1 MRTKIALQFGR
12 IIALFAVLALI
23 IFPNPKQNVHAE
35 SPTDITILGV
45 DSSRFPEMS
54 IFFTAADPTGVVS
67 PDLSAVQLQVIE
79 NGKPLQSRRLAFEDP
94 GIRLTVAFNPGP
106 GMALYAGGATR
117 FNSIRKSLLESA
129 VALNAPLDDYS
140 LITSNGILTARDPNI
155 KQWSALLEQFTPN
168 LTKPAAGFNSLTQA
182 LDLTAGTNPR
192 PFMQQVVL
200 WITPMLSADQLK
212 LIPGV
217 SQQAEELG
225 VRIHIWLV
233 GPSFAGN
240 SLETQSLRGLAEA
253 TGGDLYI
260 FSGVE
265 KLPSLTSY
273 LEPLRG
279 IYRLDYTSRINTS
292 GSQSIAIRHTED
304 GIETSSADFPLEL
317 TVLPPNPVLLSLPGK
332 ITRAE
337 TRVSDQKKY
346 LLIPLNQPVV
356 VAVEFPDGHERKLA
370 SSRLFVDGELA
381 QENRMEPFNQ
391 FTWELTPYE
400 ESGSHTLRVE
410 VTDTLGLSRSTI
422 STPVELEVRYR
433 PSLLAPANLDR
444 LSILFV
450 ILLATA
456 ALVMVLIFMGRRGW
470 GSESRRRNR
479 KEDSDPVTQPVT
491 IRQEPSLL
499 RQTATTGLD
508 ETGKPDA
515 MLRLVLQGEG
525 SPPFISL
532 DEDDI
537 TLGSDRRQAQIWL
550 DSPSI
555 DPLHARI
562 TLDAEGAVFLSDLG
576 SVAGTWVNYTPIS
589 STGVRLEDGD
599 LVRIGKMSFR
609 FQATMAD
616 KYREEF

>member
-1 MRTKIALQFGR
+1 MT
-12 IIALFAVLALI
+12 I

-35 SPTDITILGV
+35 SPAVITILGV

-54 IFFTAADPTGVVS
+54 IYFTAADPTGVVN
-67 PDLSAVQLQVIE
+67 PNLSAIQLQVIE
-79 NGKPLQSRRLAFEDP
+79 NGKPFQSRRLAFEDP

-129 VALNAPLDDYS
+129 VALSAPLDDYS
-140 LITSNGILTARDPNI
+140 LITSNGILTSRDPNI

-182 LDLTAGTNPR
+182 LDLTAGANPR
-192 PFMQQVVL
+192 PYMQQVVL

-212 LIPGV
+212 LVPGV
-217 SQQAEELG
+217 SQQAGELG

-253 TGGDLYI
+253 TGGDLFI

-279 IYRLDYTSRINTS
+279 IYRLDYTSRINAS
-292 GSQSIAIRHTED
+292 GSQSIAIRHTEN
-304 GIETSSADFPLEL
+304 GVETSSADFPLDL

-391 FTWELTPYE
+391 FTWDLTPYE

-433 PSLLAPANLDR
+433 PSLLAPASLDR

-470 GSESRRRNR
+470 GSESRRRKR

-499 RQTATTGLD
+499 RHPTAPGVD

-515 MLRLVLQGEG
+515 TPRLVLQGEG

-599 LVRIGKMSFR
+599 LVRIGTMSFR
-609 FQATMAD
+609 FQATRAD
-616 KYREEF
+616 KSSEEF

>member
-1 MRTKIALQFGR
+1 MNIALSVGR
-12 IIALFAVLALI
+12 IIASLVVVGGLI
-23 IFPNPKQNVHAE
+23 LSYPRFVGYAE
-35 SPTDITILGV
+35 SPAQITILDV
-45 DSSRFPEMS
+45 DTSQFPELS
-54 IFFTAADPTGVVS
+54 IYFTAADSADAVT
-67 PDLSAVQLQVIE
+67 PDLSSAQLQVIE
-79 NGKPLQSRRLAFEDP
+79 NGKPLQPRRLAIEDP

-129 VALNAPLDDYS
+129 ASLSAPFDDYS
-140 LITSNGILTARDPNI
+140 LITSNGILTARDSNI
-155 KQWSALLEQFTPN
+155 KQWASLLEQFSPN
-168 LTKPAAGFNSLTQA
+168 LAKPAAGFNSFTQA

-192 PFMQQVVL
+192 PHMQQVIL
-200 WITPMLSADQLK
+200 WITPMLSAEQLK
-212 LIPGV
+212 LTPGV
-217 SQQAEELG
+217 SQRAGELG
-225 VRIHIWLV
+225 VRVHIWLV

-240 SLETQSLRGLAEA
+240 STETQSLRTLAEA
-253 TGGDLYI
+253 TGGSLFI

-265 KLPSLTSY
+265 KLPELSSY

-279 IYRLDYTSRINTS
+279 VYRLDYTSRINES
-292 GSQSIAIRHTED
+292 GDHSIAILHTE
-304 GIETSSADFPLEL
+304 EEETTSSAEFPLEL
-317 TVLPPNPVLLSLPGK
+317 TVLPPNPVLLSLPGA
-332 ITRAE
+332 ITRVE
-337 TRVSDQKKY
+337 TRVSDQNKY
-346 LLIPLNQPVV
+346 LLIPLNQPIL

-370 SSRLFVDGELA
+370 ASRLFVNGELV

-391 FTWELTPYE
+391 FTWDLTPYE

-422 STPVELEVRYR
+422 STPVELEVQYR

-456 ALVMVLIFMGRRGW
+456 ALVMILIFLSRRGW
-470 GSESRRRNR
+470 GSETRRRKR
-479 KEDSDPVTQPVT
+479 KEDQDPVTQPVN
-491 IRQEPSLL
+491 IHQEATLL
-499 RQTATTGLD
+499 RRQNTPGQGSNIKTISS
-508 ETGKPDA
+508 P
-515 MLRLVLQGEG
+515 RLVLQGEG
-525 SPPFISL
+525 SPAVIPL
-532 DEDDI
+532 EVDEL

-562 TLDAEGAVFLSDLG
+562 KLDEGGAVIISDLG

-609 FQATMAD
+609 FQAANAE
-616 KYREEF
+616 KPRGEF

>member
-1 MRTKIALQFGR
+1 
-12 IIALFAVLALI
+12 
-23 IFPNPKQNVHAE
+23 
-35 SPTDITILGV
+35 
-45 DSSRFPEMS
+45 MS
-54 IFFTAADPTGVVS
+54 IYFTAADSAGAVT
-67 PDLSAVQLQVIE
+67 PDLSSAQLQVIE
-79 NGKPLQSRRLAFEDP
+79 NGKPLQPRRLAIEDP

-129 VALNAPLDDYS
+129 ASLSAPFDDYS

-155 KQWSALLEQFTPN
+155 KQWASLLEQFSPN
-168 LTKPAAGFNSLTQA
+168 LTKPAAGFNSFTQA

-192 PFMQQVVL
+192 PHMQQVIL
-200 WITPMLSADQLK
+200 WITPMLSAEQLK
-212 LIPGV
+212 LTPGV
-217 SQQAEELG
+217 SQRAGELG
-225 VRIHIWLV
+225 VRVHIWLV

-240 SLETQSLRGLAEA
+240 STETQSLRNLAEA
-253 TGGDLYI
+253 TGGSLFI

-265 KLPSLTSY
+265 KLPELSSY

-279 IYRLDYTSRINTS
+279 VYRLDYTSRINES
-292 GSQSIAIRHTED
+292 GDHSIAILHTE
-304 GIETSSADFPLEL
+304 EEETTSSAEFPLEL
-317 TVLPPNPVLLSLPGK
+317 TVLPPNPVLLSLPGA
-332 ITRAE
+332 ITRVE
-337 TRVSDQKKY
+337 TRVSDQNKY
-346 LLIPLNQPVV
+346 LLIPLNQPIL
-356 VAVEFPDGHERKLA
+356 VAVEFPDGHERRLA
-370 SSRLFVDGELA
+370 SSRLFVDGELV

-391 FTWELTPYE
+391 FTWDLTPYE

-422 STPVELEVRYR
+422 STPVELEVQYR

-456 ALVMVLIFMGRRGW
+456 ALVMILIFLSRRGW
-470 GSESRRRNR
+470 GSETRRRKR
-479 KEDSDPVTQPVT
+479 KEDLDPVTQPVN
-491 IRQEPSLL
+491 IHQEATLL
-499 RQTATTGLD
+499 RRQNTPGQGSD
-508 ETGKPDA
+508 KKPISSP
-515 MLRLVLQGEG
+515 RLVLQGGG
-525 SPPFISL
+525 SPAVIPMEV
-532 DEDDI
+532 DEL
-537 TLGSDRRQAQIWL
+537 TLGSDHRQAQIWL

-562 TLDAEGAVFLSDLG
+562 TLDEGGAVIISDLG

-609 FQATMAD
+609 FQAANAE
-616 KYREEF
+616 KPRGEF

>member
-12 IIALFAVLALI
+12 TIALFAVLASI
-23 IFPNPKQNVHAE
+23 FFPNPKQNAHAE
-35 SPTDITILGV
+35 SPSEITILGV
-45 DSSRFPEMS
+45 DASRFPEMS
-54 IFFTAADPTGVVS
+54 IYFTAADPTGVVS
-67 PDLSAVQLQVIE
+67 PDLSPVQLQVIE

-129 VALNAPLDDYS
+129 VALSAPLDDYS

-182 LDLTAGTNPR
+182 LDLTAGANPR
-192 PFMQQVVL
+192 PYMQQVVL

-217 SQQAEELG
+217 SQQAGELG

-253 TGGDLYI
+253 TGGDLFI

-279 IYRLDYTSRINTS
+279 IYRLDYTSRINAS
-292 GSQSIAIRHTED
+292 GSQTLAIRHTEN
-304 GIETSSADFPLEL
+304 GVETSSADFPLEL

-337 TRVSDQKKY
+337 TRVSDQNKY

-356 VAVEFPDGHERKLA
+356 VAVEFPDGYERKLA

-381 QENRMEPFNQ
+381 QENRMEPYNQ
-391 FTWELTPYE
+391 FTWDLTPYE
-400 ESGSHTLRVE
+400 ESGSHSLRVE

-422 STPVELEVRYR
+422 STPVELEIRYR
-433 PSLLAPANLDR
+433 PSLLAPASLDR

-470 GSESRRRNR
+470 GSESRRRKR
-479 KEDSDPVTQPVT
+479 KEDLDPVTQPVT

-499 RQTATTGLD
+499 RRPAATGVD
-508 ETGKPDA
+508 ETGKPETTPC
-515 MLRLVLQGEG
+515 LVLQGEG
-525 SPPFISL
+525 SPAFISL

-537 TLGSDRRQAQIWL
+537 TLGSDHRQAQIWL

-562 TLDAEGAVFLSDLG
+562 TLDEEGAVFLSDLG

-609 FQATMAD
+609 FQATRVE
-616 KYREEF
+616 KSREEF

>member
-1 MRTKIALQFGR
+1 MNIALSVGR
-12 IIALFAVLALI
+12 IIASLVVVGGLI
-23 IFPNPKQNVHAE
+23 LSYPRFVGYAE
-35 SPTDITILGV
+35 SPAQITILDV
-45 DSSRFPEMS
+45 DTSQFPEMS
-54 IFFTAADPTGVVS
+54 IYFAAADSAGAVT
-67 PDLSAVQLQVIE
+67 PDLSSAQLQVIE
-79 NGKPLQSRRLAFEDP
+79 NGKPLQPRRLAIEDP

-129 VALNAPLDDYS
+129 TSLSAPFDDYS
-140 LITSNGILTARDPNI
+140 LITSNGILTARDSNI
-155 KQWSALLEQFTPN
+155 KQWASLLEQFSPN
-168 LTKPAAGFNSLTQA
+168 LAKPAAGFNSFTQA

-192 PFMQQVVL
+192 PHMQQVIL
-200 WITPMLSADQLK
+200 WITPMLSAEQLK
-212 LIPGV
+212 LTPGV
-217 SQQAEELG
+217 SQRAGELG
-225 VRIHIWLV
+225 VRVHIWLV

-240 SLETQSLRGLAEA
+240 STETQSLRTLAEA
-253 TGGDLYI
+253 TGGSLFI

-265 KLPSLTSY
+265 KLPELSSY

-279 IYRLDYTSRINTS
+279 VYRLDYTSRINES
-292 GSQSIAIRHTED
+292 GDHSIAILHTE
-304 GIETSSADFPLEL
+304 EEETTSSAEFPLEL
-317 TVLPPNPVLLSLPGK
+317 TVLPPNPVLLSLPGA
-332 ITRAE
+332 ITRVE
-337 TRVSDQKKY
+337 TRVSDQNKY
-346 LLIPLNQPVV
+346 LLIPLNQPIL

-370 SSRLFVDGELA
+370 ASRLFVNGELV

-391 FTWELTPYE
+391 FTWDLTPYE

-422 STPVELEVRYR
+422 STPVELEVQYR

-456 ALVMVLIFMGRRGW
+456 ALVMILIFLSRRGW
-470 GSESRRRNR
+470 GSETRRRKR
-479 KEDSDPVTQPVT
+479 KEDQDPVTQPVN
-491 IRQEPSLL
+491 IHQEATLL
-499 RQTATTGLD
+499 RRQNTPGQGSNIKTISS
-508 ETGKPDA
+508 P
-515 MLRLVLQGEG
+515 RLVLQGEG
-525 SPPFISL
+525 SPAVIPL
-532 DEDDI
+532 EVDEL

-562 TLDAEGAVFLSDLG
+562 NLDESGAVIISDLG

-609 FQATMAD
+609 FQVAQAE
-616 KYREEF
+616 KPRGEF

>member
-1 MRTKIALQFGR
+1 MNIALSVGR
-12 IIALFAVLALI
+12 IIASLVVVGGLI
-23 IFPNPKQNVHAE
+23 LSYPRFVGYAE
-35 SPTDITILGV
+35 SPAQITILDV
-45 DSSRFPEMS
+45 DTSQFPEMS
-54 IFFTAADPTGVVS
+54 IYFTAADSAGAVT
-67 PDLSAVQLQVIE
+67 PDLSSAQLQVIE
-79 NGKPLQSRRLAFEDP
+79 NGKPLQPRRLAIEDP

-129 VALNAPLDDYS
+129 ASLSAPFDDYS
-140 LITSNGILTARDPNI
+140 LITSNGILTARDSNI
-155 KQWSALLEQFTPN
+155 KQWASLLEQFSPN
-168 LTKPAAGFNSLTQA
+168 LAKPAAGFNSFTQA

-192 PFMQQVVL
+192 PHMQQVIL
-200 WITPMLSADQLK
+200 WITPMLSAEQLK
-212 LIPGV
+212 LTPGV
-217 SQQAEELG
+217 SQRAGELG
-225 VRIHIWLV
+225 VRVHIWLV

-240 SLETQSLRGLAEA
+240 STETQSLRTLAEA
-253 TGGDLYI
+253 TGGSLFI

-265 KLPSLTSY
+265 KLPELSSY

-279 IYRLDYTSRINTS
+279 VYRLDYTSRINES
-292 GSQSIAIRHTED
+292 GDHSIAILHTE
-304 GIETSSADFPLEL
+304 EEETTSSAEFPLEL
-317 TVLPPNPVLLSLPGK
+317 TVLPPNPVLLSLPGA
-332 ITRAE
+332 ITRVE
-337 TRVSDQKKY
+337 TRVSDQNKY
-346 LLIPLNQPVV
+346 LLIPLNQPIL

-370 SSRLFVDGELA
+370 ASRLFVNGELV

-391 FTWELTPYE
+391 FTWDLTPYE

-422 STPVELEVRYR
+422 STPVELEVQYR

-456 ALVMVLIFMGRRGW
+456 ALVMILIFLSRRGW
-470 GSESRRRNR
+470 GSETRRRKR
-479 KEDSDPVTQPVT
+479 KEDLDPVTQPVN
-491 IRQEPSLL
+491 IHQEATLL
-499 RQTATTGLD
+499 RRQNTPGQ
-508 ETGKPDA
+508 GSNIKPISSP
-515 MLRLVLQGEG
+515 RLVLQGEG
-525 SPPFISL
+525 SPAVIPL
-532 DEDDI
+532 EVDEL

-562 TLDAEGAVFLSDLG
+562 TLDESGAVIISDLG

-609 FQATMAD
+609 FQAAHAE
-616 KYREEF
+616 KPRGEF